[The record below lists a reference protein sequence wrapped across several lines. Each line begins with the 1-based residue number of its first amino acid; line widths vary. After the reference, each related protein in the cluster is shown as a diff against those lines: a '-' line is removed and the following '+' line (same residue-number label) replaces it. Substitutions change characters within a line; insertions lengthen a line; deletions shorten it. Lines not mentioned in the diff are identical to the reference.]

1 MKEYQ
6 FTRIE
11 TIKSI
16 QIIQAESQEQAE
28 KQLETEGFD
37 ESCLIHDEIMS
48 SDIEIEEIK

>member
-11 TIKSI
+11 KIKSI

-28 KQLETEGFD
+28 KQLEIEGFD
-37 ESCLIHDEIMS
+37 ESCDDIIS

>member
-11 TIKSI
+11 KIKSI
-16 QIIQAESQEQAE
+16 QIIQAKSKEQAE
-28 KQLETEGFD
+28 KQLEIEGFD
-37 ESCLIHDEIMS
+37 ESCDDIIS